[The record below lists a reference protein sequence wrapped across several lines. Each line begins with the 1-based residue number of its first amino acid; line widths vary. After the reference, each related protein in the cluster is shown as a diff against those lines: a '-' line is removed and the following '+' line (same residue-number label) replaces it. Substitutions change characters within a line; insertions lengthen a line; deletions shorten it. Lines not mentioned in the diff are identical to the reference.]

1 MISVAVQK
9 GNTVYVYGERNQVL
23 FTKSGTLHGYTGGS
37 VSILNGNTIY
47 TYNEKG
53 STLSSHSAR

>member
-37 VSILNGNTIY
+37 VSVLNGNTIY

-53 STLSSHSAR
+53 STLSTHSAR

>member
-9 GNTVYVYGERNQVL
+9 GNTVYVYGELNQVL

-37 VSILNGNTIY
+37 VSVLNGNTIY